1 MKLKIE
7 LNREECIGAAACVAV
22 ASKIW
27 EMEADGK
34 VSIIG
39 GNKLEDGKKEEI
51 LIDTQNDEDI
61 ESIIESA
68 KVCPVAVIKIF
79 NTETGE
85 QVA

>member
-1 MKLKIE
+1 MKLKVW

-27 EMEADGK
+27 EMQADAK

-39 GNKLEDGKKEEI
+39 GSKLEDGKIEEI
-51 LIDTQNDEDI
+51 LIETDNEEDI
-61 ESIIESA
+61 ENIIESA

-85 QVA
+85 QIA